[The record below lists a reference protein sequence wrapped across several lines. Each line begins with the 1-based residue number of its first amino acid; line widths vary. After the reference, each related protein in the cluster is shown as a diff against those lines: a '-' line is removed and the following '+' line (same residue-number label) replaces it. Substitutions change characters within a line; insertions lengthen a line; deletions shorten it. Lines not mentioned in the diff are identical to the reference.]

1 MPPAEPMAA
10 PQLTPLAAAKLK
22 WQPSLKWC
30 QKELKEA
37 RWMDPKVRTAVEQ
50 FHSMVQAVLGAPDAA
65 EFHAAQSAAAA
76 QVRQDPFLR
85 WAPLPSPL
93 PKA

>member
-1 MPPAEPMAA
+1 
-10 PQLTPLAAAKLK
+10 
-22 WQPSLKWC
+22 
-30 QKELKEA
+30 
-37 RWMDPKVRTAVEQ
+37 
-50 FHSMVQAVLGAPDAA
+50 MVQAVLGAPDAA